1 MFSGSK
7 FPRLWELWERGR
19 SVYIHTP
26 YGVQSTVQYI
36 HIIRLY
42 ELFCYL
48 VMTLGTHALGEAWDW
63 GGRLGTRGK

>member
-7 FPRLWELWERGR
+7 FPNCGKEAVP
-19 SVYIHTP
+19 STYICTP
-26 YGVQSTVQYI
+26 YGVQYI

-48 VMTLGTHALGEAWDW
+48 VMMLGTHALGEAWDW